1 MRSVDDGRIA
11 HRGLVLCL
19 LTTLALGLA
28 ACGGGGGG
36 GGGTGG
42 DGGDA
47 GGGGGGGDTGG
58 GGGGGAAPDV
68 TISGKVQFERVPH
81 TGTGPLDYNAVFDV
95 PVRQAVVQ
103 AVSSTGSVLETARTD
118 DAGDYSLVV
127 PGETQLFIRVRAEI
141 VDSGGRWDFKV
152 VDNTSNGALYV
163 LDGAVASSGDAD
175 SVRDLTAQTGWNGF
189 SYASAR
195 AAGPFAILDSVNEA
209 RLAVLA
215 VDPDVSFEALTLNW
229 SPDNRPVSG
238 SRANGEIGTTFYSAN
253 EIFVLGAENN
263 DTDEYDGH
271 VVVHEFGHF
280 FEDTLSRADS
290 VGGPHTTAD
299 ILDPRVAFSEGFGY
313 AWAGIVLGDAVTQ
326 DSFGNDQS
334 LGFIIDVDAN
344 VNANPGWYSEGSAQS
359 ILFDLF
365 DADDDGV
372 DNIALGFQPL
382 YDVLVNTQRT
392 SDAFTT
398 VFSYVDAL
406 KTARPADAAAI
417 DAVVAAQDIV
427 SATIE
432 PFASTETNDAGN
444 ADVLPVYTEIT
455 VGGPART
462 VCSIDTFGDFNKLS
476 NRRFLWFDVAAS
488 GRYEVTVTGPN
499 GSDPD
504 IVLWQRGFVAI
515 SQLETNGQETL
526 TTPVLAP
533 GRYLL
538 EVYEGSFVFTNLAG
552 GVPSGRACLDVSV
565 ATS

>member
-1 MRSVDDGRIA
+1 MTA
-11 HRGLVLCL
+11 
-19 LTTLALGLA
+19 ALGLT
-28 ACGGGGGG
+28 ACGGGGNSGGGDPGG

-42 DGGDA
+42 
-47 GGGGGGGDTGG
+47 GGGGGNV
-58 GGGGGAAPDV
+58 PDV
-68 TISGKVQFERVPH
+68 TISGKIQFERVPH
-81 TGTGPLDYNAVFDV
+81 LGTGPLDYGATFDA

-103 AVSSTGSVLETARTD
+103 AVDGGGTVLETTRTD
-118 DAGDYSLVV
+118 DAGDYAIVV
-127 PGETQLFIRVRAEI
+127 PGQTQLFIRARAEM
-141 VDSGGRWDFKV
+141 VDPGGRWNFKV

-175 SVRDLTAQTGWNGF
+175 SVRNLTAQTGWNGF

-215 VDPDVSFEALTLNW
+215 VDPDVSFEALTVNW

-238 SRANGEIGTTFYSAN
+238 NRANGEIGTTFYSAN
-253 EIFVLGAENN
+253 EIFVLGAEDN

-313 AWAGIVLGDAVTQ
+313 AWAGIALGDPVTQ

-334 LGFIIDVDAN
+334 LGFTIDVDRN
-344 VNANPGWYSEGSAQS
+344 NNANPGWYSEGSAQS
-359 ILFDLF
+359 ILYDLF

-382 YDVLVNTQRT
+382 YDVLIGTQRD

-398 VFSYVDAL
+398 VFSYIDAL
-406 KTARPADAAAI
+406 KIARPADAASI
-417 DAVVAAQDIV
+417 DAVVAAQNIV

-444 ADVLPVYTEIT
+444 ADVLPVYTELT
-455 VGGPART
+455 VGGPAQT
-462 VCSIDTFGDFNKLS
+462 VCSIDNFGDFNKLS
-476 NRRFLWFDVAAS
+476 NRRFLRFDVTTSA
-488 GRYEVTVTGPN
+488 RYEVRVTGPA

-504 IVLWQRGFVAI
+504 IVLWQRGFLAI
-515 SQLETNGQETL
+515 SQLELNGQETM

-533 GRYLL
+533 GRYLV
-538 EVYEGSFVFTNLAG
+538 EVYEASFVFTNLG
-552 GVPSGRACLDVSV
+552 SGVPSGRACLDVSV
-565 ATS
+565 AIS